1 VARQQETE
9 QQETGQQAIDWSF
22 FSMARYLL
30 TADPADGSM
39 LPGDAW
45 DGFLERLAEAGR
57 LVAGGP
63 LPRAPVDR
71 ASAYRGLLQLLC
83 FGMER
88 TLGSADPARPVF
100 SRPWPVHLF
109 DYGAGNP
116 DAVYRTASLRD
127 DVTYRISGT
136 LGNAAFMSF
145 EFFDGQ
151 TQAGSLLARDLRPD
165 ASGRFEIL
173 LGPAERADHWLQ
185 VVPGTSYLLSR
196 EFFGDWAAAE
206 PSVLRIDCLDEPPAP
221 WPVMSA
227 DRVSKEL
234 HALGTWL
241 TETVRVFANA
251 QARGIRQFANEW
263 DPHVSRPAGD
273 LPAIH
278 HAYWDLRPGQCLL
291 IETRVPDGGYWGIQL
306 ANGLWN
312 TLDFANR
319 QTSLNG
325 AQAHVDPDGMFRA
338 VIAHADP
345 GVANWLDTLGH
356 QQGSVHL
363 RLLRSGARA
372 PAGTPTRPRPVRS
385 LAETRDDWM
394 AGWAGE
400 EPSGPPANGSGYPAP
415 AARVVALDDLAGLL
429 PAGTPRVTRAQR
441 RRVLD
446 ERLRQVTRL
455 QRS

>member
-1 VARQQETE
+1 MAVQQR
-9 QQETGQQAIDWSF
+9 IDWSF

-30 TADPADGSM
+30 SADPADGADPAGSSVI
-39 LPGDAW
+39 PGRAW
-45 DGFLERLAEAGR
+45 DGFLERLAEAGL
-57 LVAGGP
+57 LVAGSQIP
-63 LPRAPVDR
+63 ETAVDR
-71 ASAYRGLLQLLC
+71 ASAFRGVLQFLY
-83 FGMER
+83 FGLER
-88 TLGSADPARPVF
+88 TLGSADPARPVL
-100 SRPWPVHLF
+100 SRPWPTHLF

-127 DVTYRISGT
+127 DVTYRISGR

-145 EFFDGQ
+145 EFFDGA
-151 TQAGSLLARDLRPD
+151 TQAGSLLAADLRPD
-165 ASGRFEIL
+165 ASGRFEVMF
-173 LGPAERADHWLQ
+173 GPGQRDGPWHQ

-196 EFFGDWAAAE
+196 EFFSDWETAE
-206 PSVLRIDCLDEPPAP
+206 PSVMRIECTDEPAAP

-234 HALGTWL
+234 TALGTWL
-241 TETVRVFANA
+241 VETVRVFAAA
-251 QARGIRQFANEW
+251 QARGISQFANQW
-263 DPHVSRPAGD
+263 DPQVSRPHSD
-273 LPAIH
+273 LPAIY
-278 HAYWDLRPGQCLL
+278 HAYWDLRPGEGLL
-291 IETRVPDGGYWGIQL
+291 IETPAPRGGYWGIQL

-319 QTSLNG
+319 QTSLNR
-325 AQAHVDPDGMFRA
+325 AQARIDQDGMIRA

-363 RLLRSGARA
+363 RFLP
-372 PAGTPTRPRPVRS
+372 PAVAGGPVRPRPAGR
-385 LAETRDDWM
+385 LADTRDDWM
-394 AGWAGE
+394 ARWAQDRQ
-400 EPSGPPANGSGYPAP
+400 PDAQASQHPRPT
-415 AARVVALDDLAGLL
+415 ARVVALDDLDAVL
-429 PAGTPRVTRAQR
+429 PPGTARVTPAQR

>member
-1 VARQQETE
+1 MAERQM
-9 QQETGQQAIDWSF
+9 IDWSF

-30 TADPADGSM
+30 TADPADGSVI
-39 LPGDAW
+39 PGRAW

-57 LVAGGP
+57 LVTGSQ
-63 LPRAPVDR
+63 LPAAAVDR
-71 ASAYRGLLQLLC
+71 ASAFRGLLQFLH

-127 DVTYRISGT
+127 DLTYRISGT
-136 LGNAAFMSF
+136 LGNAAFGSF
-145 EFFDGQ
+145 EFFDGA

-165 ASGRFEIL
+165 ASGRFEIMF
-173 LGPAERADHWLQ
+173 GPRKRDGHWLEI
-185 VVPGTSYLLSR
+185 VPGTSYLLSR
-196 EFFGDWAAAE
+196 EFFSDWGAAE
-206 PSVLRIDCLDEPPAP
+206 PSVMQIECLDEPAAP

-227 DRVSKEL
+227 DRVTKEL
-234 HALGTWL
+234 EALGTWL
-241 TETVRVFANA
+241 VETVRVFAAA
-251 QARGIRQFANEW
+251 QARGIRQFANQW
-263 DPHVSRPAGD
+263 DPQVSRPASD
-273 LPAIH
+273 LPGIY
-278 HAYWDLRPGQCLL
+278 HAYWDLRPGEALL
-291 IETRVPDGGYWGIQL
+291 IETPAPRGGYWGIQL

-319 QTSLNG
+319 QTSLNR
-325 AQAHVDPDGMFRA
+325 AQARIDPDGMFRA

-363 RLLRSGARA
+363 RFLPPAVTGAPPTSPSPFTGPR
-372 PAGTPTRPRPVRS
+372 PAGS

-394 AGWAGE
+394 ASWAE
-400 EPSGPPANGSGYPAP
+400 EKRSDTPVGGYPRP
-415 AARVVALDDLAGLL
+415 AARVVALDELDAAL
-429 PAGTPRVTRAQR
+429 PAGTARVTPAQR
-441 RRVLD
+441 RSVLD

-455 QRS
+455 QRL